1 MEESPEERGLRRPA
15 GGWDGVLGFPQSL
28 LLSWVGERHGQRGG
42 CHSLTPD
49 TELVAVEALGERG
62 GGGEWVRVVG
72 LTPAVTSVCLL
83 HADRVPGTQGRLE
96 GPQTLGGPPP
106 PSASLA
112 AAPAQAVRRGVWQG
126 QPPALCKLLSVAHP
140 AGALSLLG
148 LGS

>member
-1 MEESPEERGLRRPA
+1 M
-15 GGWDGVLGFPQSL
+15 
-28 LLSWVGERHGQRGG
+28 
-42 CHSLTPD
+42 
-49 TELVAVEALGERG
+49 G

-148 LGS
+148 LGSQRWDRDGGRPVASPQASAFSVF